1 MKYRSDNDKSYGAA
15 DMVIGLN
22 VLNAEDTFCSVTI
35 DADGLDC
42 VVMMPDFLISDQLT
56 CDAHDAWEKSV
67 RHFHVAMGMVIADRV
82 SRKMLHDH
90 GTVDRKMHNQMLSAM
105 TKEGKTLCCL
115 EHDEV
120 ENVFEEYFQHMVKV
134 FSNPTVRNA
143 TSQLASLLQER
154 RTLSNTEVEELL
166 TELSII

>member
-1 MKYRSDNDKSYGAA
+1 M
-15 DMVIGLN
+15 
-22 VLNAEDTFCSVTI
+22 
-35 DADGLDC
+35 
-42 VVMMPDFLISDQLT
+42 
-56 CDAHDAWEKSV
+56 
-67 RHFHVAMGMVIADRV
+67 
-82 SRKMLHDH
+82 
-90 GTVDRKMHNQMLSAM
+90 
-105 TKEGKTLCCL
+105 
-115 EHDEV
+115 

>member
-1 MKYRSDNDKSYGAA
+1 
-15 DMVIGLN
+15 
-22 VLNAEDTFCSVTI
+22 
-35 DADGLDC
+35 
-42 VVMMPDFLISDQLT
+42 MMPDFLMSDQLT
-56 CDAHDAWEKSV
+56 CDAHDAWKKSV

-115 EHDEV
+115 EHEEV